1 MCIWDLHGGDR
12 FYHLYSYPELQFIT
26 SFAVNGRGPE
36 EYIST
41 GGFCMD
47 EQHIYVFDTSRA
59 RLSIFRKDSLMQQR
73 ISPARKYSQVNPYR
87 FYLPFILSLFQ
98 HILHFSLLTYT
109 GIPTS
114 SFSYF
119 SFKLSSNLN
128 IFCKRSPQA
137 VTHGEGRKRAIVKK
151 IVESDIFLKLSLT
164 STVQ

>member
-1 MCIWDLHGGDR
+1 MNKTLLFLLLPGLLISCKPTPPSGDNGEIVPLTSECLLKNSDLYMKYPYKIKVQDSIMCIWDLHGGDR

-73 ISPARKYSQVNPYR
+73 ISPARITYEAVD
-87 FYLPFILSLFQ
+87 IME
-98 HILHFSLLTYT
+98 LHLHHRLH
-109 GIPTS
+109 
-114 SFSYF
+114 
-119 SFKLSSNLN
+119 
-128 IFCKRSPQA
+128 R
-137 VTHGEGRKRAIVKK
+137 
-151 IVESDIFLKLSLT
+151 
-164 STVQ
+164 

>member
-1 MCIWDLHGGDR
+1 MNKTLLFLLLPGLLISCKPTPPSGDNGEIVPLTSECLLKNSDLYMKYPYKIKVQDSIMCIWDLHGGDR
-12 FYHLYSYPELQFIT
+12 FY
-26 SFAVNGRGPE
+26 
-36 EYIST
+36 
-41 GGFCMD
+41 
-47 EQHIYVFDTSRA
+47 
-59 RLSIFRKDSLMQQR
+59 
-73 ISPARKYSQVNPYR
+73 
-87 FYLPFILSLFQ
+87 LPFFLSLFQ